1 MSAKLID
8 GKKIAAEIEAELKLK
23 VSNMGKAPRLSVVQV
38 GEDPASTSYIR
49 AKSNSA
55 KRVGI
60 ELTHH
65 HLSEEISKSDLEKLV
80 IDLNKKEDGVIIQL
94 PLPEGLD
101 DALDLIQPE
110 NDVDG
115 FHSVNLG
122 NIVQGKSGMKPCT
135 PAGIVEMLYRS
146 GNDPKGKH
154 VVIVGR
160 STIVGKPLAL
170 LLSQKGV
177 DATVTVCHSRTPNID
192 KYCKEAD
199 ILIAAVGSPNTI
211 TSSMVKPGAV
221 VIDVGVNRTENGLV
235 GDTSSDVKEVAGQLT
250 PVPGGVGPM
259 TVVMLMS
266 NVVNAAL
273 KTG

>member
-8 GKKIAAEIEAELKLK
+8 GKKIAAEIESELKIK
-23 VSNMGKAPRLSVVQV
+23 ISKMDKPPRLSVVQV
-38 GEDPASTSYIR
+38 GKDPASTSYIR
-49 AKSNSA
+49 AKSNA
-55 KRVGI
+55 AERVGI
-60 ELTHH
+60 NLTHH
-65 HLSEEISKSDLEKLV
+65 HLSEDISKSDLEKLV
-80 IDLNKKEDGVIIQL
+80 MDLNQTENGIIIQL
-94 PLPEGLD
+94 PLPEGLEEV
-101 DALDLIQPE
+101 LDLIQPE

-122 NIVQGKSGMKPCT
+122 NLVQGKPGMKPCT

-146 GNDPKGKH
+146 GNNPQGKH

-177 DATVTVCHSRTPNID
+177 DATVTLCHSRTPNIGE
-192 KYCKEAD
+192 YCKQAD
-199 ILIAAVGSPNTI
+199 ILVAAVGYPDTI
-211 TSSMVKPGAV
+211 TSDMVKPGAV
-221 VIDVGVNRTENGLV
+221 VIDVGVNRTEKGLV
-235 GDTSSDVKEVAGQLT
+235 GDTSFNVRDVAGQLT

-266 NVVNAAL
+266 NVVEASL
-273 KTG
+273 KTD